1 MTLPKRHLAAL
12 LATACLLATGAAT
25 AADYPTR
32 AINMVVPFAAGGPTD
47 NVARSLA
54 EAMRASLGQTVVVE
68 NKGGAGGTLGT
79 SQVARDKPD
88 GYSILLMHAGFS
100 TAPSLYKNPGY
111 DPYTSFEPIGL
122 VVDVPMTIIAREDF
136 PPNNIK
142 EFSEYIKQ
150 NKEKV
155 SVANAGVGAASH
167 LCSVMLMDALGIELL
182 TIPYKGTA
190 PAMNDLLG
198 KQVDVLC
205 DQTTNTTQQI
215 DSKRVK
221 AYAVTS
227 LKRVETL
234 PNLPTMDESG
244 YKGFEVGIWHGMW
257 VPKGTP
263 KPVVDKLVAA
273 LQTGLADP
281 KFQERMKVLG
291 ARVMTDQANPEAL
304 TKHVKQQVPQWAELF
319 KKSKLEPQ

>member
-1 MTLPKRHLAAL
+1 
-12 LATACLLATGAAT
+12 
-25 AADYPTR
+25 
-32 AINMVVPFAAGGPTD
+32 
-47 NVARSLA
+47 
-54 EAMRASLGQTVVVE
+54 
-68 NKGGAGGTLGT
+68 
-79 SQVARDKPD
+79 
-88 GYSILLMHAGFS
+88 
-100 TAPSLYKNPGY
+100 
-111 DPYTSFEPIGL
+111 
-122 VVDVPMTIIAREDF
+122 
-136 PPNNIK
+136 
-142 EFSEYIKQ
+142 
-150 NKEKV
+150 
-155 SVANAGVGAASH
+155 
-167 LCSVMLMDALGIELL
+167 
-182 TIPYKGTA
+182 
-190 PAMNDLLG
+190 
-198 KQVDVLC
+198 VLC

-319 KKSKLEPQ
+319 KKAKLEPQ